1 MYDIITFAHLFKP
14 HLGGLE
20 KYIENF
26 YTRLPNKKIIIIT
39 SRFDKSLKK
48 QESLLDVDIIR
59 IDSIEI
65 IKDKYYIPSAK
76 GLKQIKD
83 ILKKHRDSNT
93 QVHTHTRFY
102 LTNFFATYFAKKFN
116 LSHYHFEHGSSFVQD
131 GSFFVKTS
139 AYIFDMTLARYILR
153 NSKLIF
159 PISESVREFL
169 STHYKNLVFGPT
181 LYNSY
186 DFKNKEFIK
195 KPKPK
200 IPKLLFV
207 GRLVKSKGVY
217 ELLEA
222 AKILKEKSFPYILT
236 IIGDGSEREDMEKY
250 VKENNLVEE
259 IVMKGKLLYGE
270 TQKEYSKH
278 DIFINPSYTEGLP
291 TTVLEA
297 IANSLLVVA
306 TDVGGTREI
315 IPKDLLIAT
324 KTLSPKILSVNIIET
339 VDSWREKQEKY
350 NKIMQIVK
358 NQFNTDN
365 ITKIYLSL

>member
-1 MYDIITFAHLFKP
+1 MYQTIVFSAFYKP
-14 HLGGLE
+14 HIGGVE
-20 KYIENF
+20 KYVENF
-26 YTRLPNKKIIIIT
+26 YKRLETKILVVTMKYEPNLE
-39 SRFDKSLKK
+39 LKD
-48 QESLLDVDIIR
+48 EDGNLDIFR
-59 IDSIEI
+59 IDSIET

-76 GLKQIKD
+76 GIKQIKD
-83 ILKKHRDSNT
+83 ILEKHRDSNT

-102 LTNFFATYFAKKFN
+102 FTNFIASYFAKKFN

-131 GSFFVKTS
+131 GSFLVKAF

-169 STHYKNLVFGPT
+169 STHYKNLAFGHT

-200 IPKLLFV
+200 VPKLLFV

-222 AKILKEKSFPYILT
+222 AKILKEKNFPYILT
-236 IIGDGSEREDMEKY
+236 IIGDGSERGKMENY
-250 VKENNLVEE
+250 IKENNLGKK
-259 IVMKGKLLYGE
+259 IVMKGKLPYEE

-278 DIFINPSYTEGLP
+278 DIFINPSYSEGLP

-297 IANSLLVVA
+297 IANSLIVIA
-306 TDVGGTREI
+306 TDVGGTSEI
-315 IPKDLLIAT
+315 IPKELLIAIN
-324 KTLSPKILSVNIIET
+324 TLSSEILSINILQT
-339 VDSWREKQEKY
+339 VDSWREKQKKY
-350 NKIMQIVK
+350 NKIMSIVK
-358 NQFNTDN
+358 NQFNTDH
-365 ITKIYLSL
+365 IIKIYLSL